1 MAKKSGNKN
10 HIAGK
15 NVSGSHTSVIDG
27 VAKVINKFATKD
39 WFISVR
45 AGIITTGKKV
55 GGGVPFISAKRHSN
69 ILQKNTLTLT
79 FKRSGVIQKIY
90 VQVNDLEK
98 NQEQILSDIS
108 SIISDLWGGAE
119 LKDRL

>member
-27 VAKVINKFATKD
+27 VAKVINKFATKA
-39 WFISVR
+39 WFISAR
-45 AGIITTGKKV
+45 AGIITTGNKV
-55 GGGVPFISAKRHSN
+55 GGGKLFVSAKRHSN

-79 FKRSGVIQKIY
+79 FKRVGVIQKIY
-90 VQVNDLEK
+90 IQVDDLETNK
-98 NQEQILSDIS
+98 EQILADMSV
-108 SIISDLWGGAE
+108 IISDLWGGAE
-119 LKDRL
+119 LKSKI

>member
-1 MAKKSGNKN
+1 MAKKSGNKK

-27 VAKVINKFATKD
+27 VAKIINKFATKD

-55 GGGVPFISAKRHSN
+55 GGGVPFVSVKRHSN

-79 FKRSGVIQKIY
+79 FKRAGVIQKIY
-90 VQVNDLEK
+90 IQVNDLEK
-98 NQEQILSDIS
+98 NQEKILSEIS
-108 SIISDLWGGAE
+108 SIISKQWGE
-119 LKDRL
+119 IKVSL